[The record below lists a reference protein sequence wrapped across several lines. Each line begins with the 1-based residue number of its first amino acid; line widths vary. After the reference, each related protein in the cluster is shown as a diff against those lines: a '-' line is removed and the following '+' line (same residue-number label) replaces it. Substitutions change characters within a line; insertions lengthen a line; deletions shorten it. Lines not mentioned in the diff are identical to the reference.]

1 MTCTIFFAEYGRD
14 IVKDVRKDTSSD
26 FEKVLVAMLQAQREE
41 NMPAD
46 MAKAAADADALYK
59 AGERY
64 AFSSPNRWHK

>member
-1 MTCTIFFAEYGRD
+1 MTYAIFFAEYGRD